1 MKEMKGWIF
10 SRTKASGER
19 NGEREPIQFVSCQF
33 NGSRCVHQRNKINQC
48 LFKSHDSFIDKE
60 YDDSI
65 EELKAAYTETLEISG
80 SPCANCAQLFRHRIT
95 QSMEQIH
102 GELERMTTGF
112 FRWDCH
118 KPSYELA
125 STTINEFRENT

>member
-1 MKEMKGWIF
+1 MKGWIF
-10 SRTKASGER
+10 SRSTSSREK
-19 NGEREPIQFVSCQF
+19 NGESEPIQFVSCQF
-33 NGSRCVHQRNKINQC
+33 NGSKCINQRRKINQC
-48 LFKSHDSFIDKE
+48 LFKSHGSFVDKE

-65 EELKAAYTETLEISG
+65 EKLRAAYTETLDIMG
-80 SPCANCAQLFRHRIT
+80 SPCASCAQLFRSRIT

-118 KPSYELA
+118 KPSYEVA
-125 STTINEFRENT
+125 STMINEFRKNA